1 MAKIL
6 TQEWFDKVD
15 ELTNHY
21 NMKNKKNHVNCG
33 DFF

>member
-15 ELTNHY
+15 ELTN
-21 NMKNKKNHVNCG
+21 KAG
-33 DFF
+33 DLNLHPRLKYVD